1 MTNAEHYL
9 RCIADLC
16 AGMSEAQL
24 ERAYRWARAVWLN
37 GDGTQNKKKENVA

>member
-1 MTNAEHYL
+1 MTSAEYYL

-24 ERAYRWARAVWLN
+24 ERAYRWDVSYTHLSKPARSLPHTRRV
-37 GDGTQNKKKENVA
+37 

>member
-1 MTNAEHYL
+1 MTSAEQYR

-16 AGMSEAQL
+16 ASMSEAQF
-24 ERAYRWARAVWLN
+24 ERAYRWVQAVWLN

>member
-1 MTNAEHYL
+1 MTSAEYYL

-16 AGMSEAQL
+16 ASMSETQL
-24 ERAYRWARAVWLN
+24 ERVYRWVQAVWPN

>member
-1 MTNAEHYL
+1 MTSAEYYL

-16 AGMSEAQL
+16 ASMSEAQL
-24 ERAYRWARAVWLN
+24 ERAYRRVQAVWLN